1 MTLYKLLLLKRL
13 PLRFFT
19 WITSADLSR
28 LTQVLQPTQD
38 LPKSGF
44 MAFLCSPHI
53 YYYVHMYIIGD
64 FFVVAVVQSLGHV
77 QLFMIPWTT
86 HTKLPCPSLSP
97 KVFSNSCPLSQWCH
111 PTISSSV
118 TPFPSCPQSF
128 PASGSFP
135 FKTIQGYPLSWQ

>member
-13 PLRFFT
+13 PLCFFT

-28 LTQVLQPTQD
+28 LAQVLQPTQD

-64 FFVVAVVQSLGHV
+64 FFVVAVVQSLSHV

-97 KVFSNSCPLSQWCH
+97 KVFSLMSIESMMPSNHLILCHPLSLL
-111 PTISSSV
+111 PSI
-118 TPFPSCPQSF
+118 FPSIRVFS
-128 PASGSFP
+128 
-135 FKTIQGYPLSWQ
+135 I